1 MVLAWQAVL
10 QVYRAVLDRDDVTP
24 GMIVCIQSFGELAH
38 WHPHIHALVSDGQ
51 DSPGSSLAFP
61 TPSQY
66 LPGVPKGGF
75 LSVAELIGS
84 VLFHDPYGAELDH
97 LNEMPLDVI
106 SGSNDAPPRNS
117 KERRDKA
124 ELESQVARSLQWG
137 GTVDIPI
144 D

>member
-1 MVLAWQAVL
+1 MLHRTA
-10 QVYRAVLDRDDVTP
+10 RIRPVT
-24 GMIVCIQSFGELAH
+24 
-38 WHPHIHALVSDGQ
+38 ALRSR
-51 DSPGSSLAFP
+51 
-61 TPSQY
+61 PSRNIFQR
-66 LPGVPKGGF
+66 VPKSGF
-75 LSVAELIGS
+75 LSAAELIGS